1 MNIQIQSIN
10 FVADKQLKEF
20 VNKKVNKLISIND
33 SVINADI
40 YLIIDKPESHNNK
53 VVEIKLLS
61 SDGTFFAKKQSDS
74 FEESTDLAFQ
84 ALRKQIIKN
93 KQK

>member
-10 FVADKQLKEF
+10 FVADQKLKEF
-20 VNKKVNKLISIND
+20 VNKKVNKLILIND
-33 SVINADI
+33 NMINADI
-40 YLIIDKPESHNNK
+40 YLKIEKVESHDNK
-53 VVEIKLLS
+53 VVEIKIHS
-61 SDGTFFAKKQSDS
+61 SDGAFFAKKQSDS
-74 FEESTDLAFQ
+74 FEESTDLASE